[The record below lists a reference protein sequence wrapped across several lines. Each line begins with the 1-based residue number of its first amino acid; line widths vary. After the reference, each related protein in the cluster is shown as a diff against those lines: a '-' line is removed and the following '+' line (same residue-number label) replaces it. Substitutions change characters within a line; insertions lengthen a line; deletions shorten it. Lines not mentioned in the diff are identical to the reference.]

1 MAIGNLTAQDAS
13 SLLSDLRLGLNADGY
28 DLEVT
33 GIDDK
38 LRLSIV
44 VAREGNCEDCLV
56 PPEVMGQYAAS
67 ALLERYSG
75 ITPDDIVLRY
85 PIEQH

>member
-1 MAIGNLTAQDAS
+1 MAIGNLTEQDAS
-13 SLLSDLRLGLNADGY
+13 SLLNDLRLGLNADGY
-28 DLEVT
+28 DLQVS

-38 LRLSIV
+38 IRLSIV

-56 PPEVMGQYAAS
+56 PREVMGQYAAL
-67 ALLERYSG
+67 ALQERYTG

-85 PIEQH
+85 PVEQH